1 MAQDSY
7 EAGAAAPTVSSGQGA
22 VDAAAA
28 GASMA
33 EANAAAP
40 AQFAE
45 EGVELRAIG
54 DRAFLYRDGVWT
66 ETTFDPDTMETVRV
80 EFASEEYFALLAE
93 HPDLAVAFALGDH
106 VIALSDGVAYEV
118 TT

>member
-7 EAGAAAPTVSSGQGA
+7 EAGAGRATASSGQGA

-54 DRAFLYRDGVWT
+54 DRAFLYKDGVWT

-80 EFASEEYFALLAE
+80 EFASGSTSHCWPSIPIWRWPSPWA
-93 HPDLAVAFALGDH
+93 
-106 VIALSDGVAYEV
+106 I
-118 TT
+118 T